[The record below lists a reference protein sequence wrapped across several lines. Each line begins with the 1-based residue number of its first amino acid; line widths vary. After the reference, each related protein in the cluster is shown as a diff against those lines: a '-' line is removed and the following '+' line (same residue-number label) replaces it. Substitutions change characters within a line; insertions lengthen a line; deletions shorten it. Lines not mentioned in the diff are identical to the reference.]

1 MKTKILIGIISIFLF
16 FIGFNNYQNF
26 VKFFLDFIPELAIAY
41 DTLWAQVLQSLFFGL
56 LLSIIPILS
65 LILWIKFKIQQ
76 KKIKIYIIL
85 LFLVSSIVVSVSRT
99 LILKWIYQRAFNAM
113 PQPKPL
119 TYEAEN
125 LNYNVYI
132 FLSEIITFILLYF
145 ILKKNQKQRVENH

>member
-1 MKTKILIGIISIFLF
+1 
-16 FIGFNNYQNF
+16 
-26 VKFFLDFIPELAIAY
+26 
-41 DTLWAQVLQSLFFGL
+41 
-56 LLSIIPILS
+56 ILS

-76 KKIKIYIIL
+76 NKIKIYIIL
-85 LFLVSSIVVSVSRT
+85 LFLVSSIVASVSRT

-119 TYEAEN
+119 MYEAEN